1 MSDKTIVMK
10 YRDELDKSY
19 GIAGMVLGL
28 SVLDAN
34 DLFTAVTLDGDAEGS
49 IRFTPEY
56 FFAGNPRLSPRGAW
70 QYILSHYRISVGLAV
85 ANALCRCM
93 VLDNE
98 AVDDKLR
105 ERYGTSGGD
114 YLVELTHTGEEDV
127 LYLLQANNGD
137 AALPEAFGFGREEPA
152 YSFTLT
158 RAQGAGA
165 AYNARLRGTTFVA
178 EAVRYEEESGAVWL
192 REAKLADDGDE
203 VIGSVWRAKY
213 AAPCLAYPV
222 TGADAL
228 AELQHAGAYPVT
240 MYKVTVNNAGEV
252 ESLSSLF

>member
-70 QYILSHYRISVGLAV
+70 QYILSHYRISVGLAI
-85 ANALCRCM
+85 ANALCRRM

-98 AVDDKLR
+98 RVDDQLR
-105 ERYGTSGGD
+105 D
-114 YLVELTHTGEEDV
+114 ELF
-127 LYLLQANNGD
+127 N
-137 AALPEAFGFGREEPA
+137 AAF
-152 YSFTLT
+152 
-158 RAQGAGA
+158 
-165 AYNARLRGTTFVA
+165 
-178 EAVRYEEESGAVWL
+178 
-192 REAKLADDGDE
+192 DDGRNYCQLERDE
-203 VIGSVWRAKY
+203 VEPIFDDAFDNMKRLFGDTRVRKAMD
-213 AAPCLAYPV
+213 AF
-222 TGADAL
+222 ADAL
-228 AELQHAGAYPVT
+228 QQRRTLSHIDVGDILQQLNLT
-240 MYKVTVNNAGEV
+240 
-252 ESLSSLF
+252 